1 MIGDFKAQI
10 VHFSHSFF
18 LKDLN
23 FDHGQFCATF
33 VIALLIDKLT
43 ENICQVCL
51 SISLL
56 FCYHDNGMLV
66 RKYCLQGIASL
77 WRYMAQIFYYLIIMP
92 SNGSLR
98 TNGVEFIAMYRYYAI
113 NLMFIIQDVMAAL
126 IFSAEKWPV
135 KY

>member
-43 ENICQVCL
+43 ENIARFALVFHCYFVTTIMVCL
-51 SISLL
+51 SANTVFRELL
-56 FCYHDNGMLV
+56 ACGDTW
-66 RKYCLQGIASL
+66 RKLSI
-77 WRYMAQIFYYLIIMP
+77 
-92 SNGSLR
+92 
-98 TNGVEFIAMYRYYAI
+98 T
-113 NLMFIIQDVMAAL
+113 
-126 IFSAEKWPV
+126 
-135 KY
+135 